1 MTNHAVDV
9 RPQRARRALVEPRKL
24 DLGQRST

>member
-1 MTNHAVDV
+1 VTNDTVDI
-9 RPQRARRALVEPRKL
+9 RPQRARRALIEPREL